1 MAFSPRLHTSKRHVA
16 QVMVALEPLV
26 DAEVLPGS
34 AHVVAQV
41 QVVGLLDERV
51 SAAEVVEV
59 DLWWFSDS
67 IDAAEPLT

>member
-1 MAFSPRLHTSKRHVA
+1 
-16 QVMVALEPLV
+16 MVALEPLV